1 MIFPLL
7 LLGCLLSGGACFRM
21 HQDFSNNVQG
31 FYLSRCFLLVY
42 NKVDWHTAKHR
53 CRLMGGFLAKPN
65 TQHLNNWLK
74 SKLMEKNPNQA
85 AWFGLNKM
93 SNGWCHIDG
102 SLVSRGYTDW
112 APGEPNNYGG
122 VESCGNWFASN
133 GHAYRWNDSPCG
145 TKLPFVCQR
154 NGC

>member
-1 MIFPLL
+1 
-7 LLGCLLSGGACFRM
+7 
-21 HQDFSNNVQG
+21 
-31 FYLSRCFLLVY
+31 
-42 NKVDWHTAKHR
+42 
-53 CRLMGGFLAKPN
+53 MGGFLAKPN

-112 APGEPNNYGG
+112 APGRRISYLSLVVYRNRNKNLIIVNLNQIAFQNSLRYGRD
-122 VESCGNWFASN
+122 
-133 GHAYRWNDSPCG
+133 YLDPDP
-145 TKLPFVCQR
+145 TL
-154 NGC
+154 